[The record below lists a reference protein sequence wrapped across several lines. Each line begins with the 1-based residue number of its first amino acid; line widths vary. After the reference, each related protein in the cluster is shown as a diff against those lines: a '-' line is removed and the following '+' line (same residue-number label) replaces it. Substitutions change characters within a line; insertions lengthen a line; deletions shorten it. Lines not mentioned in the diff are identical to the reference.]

1 MHPFSFPTQ
10 DPETISLCSPVP
22 VQSLKFR
29 TPPCFSLHGGI
40 HSLRLCV
47 SLFLFSVPMEVCF
60 PHVLFD
66 RVLVLAFSGMS
77 MNPFFGLL
85 VPVSRLPQWEDST
98 LPTRE
103 SAAQTC

>member
-1 MHPFSFPTQ
+1 M
-10 DPETISLCSPVP
+10 SLCSPVP
-22 VQSLKFR
+22 VQSLKSR
-29 TPPCFSLHGGI
+29 TPPCFSLRGGI

-47 SLFLFSVPMEVCF
+47 SLFLSSVPMEVCF

-98 LPTRE
+98 LLTRE
-103 SAAQTC
+103 SAAQTG

>member
-1 MHPFSFPTQ
+1 M
-10 DPETISLCSPVP
+10 SLCSPVP

-47 SLFLFSVPMEVCF
+47 SLFLSSVPMEVCF

-85 VPVSRLPQWEDST
+85 VPVSCLPQWEDST

-103 SAAQTC
+103 SAAQTG